1 MIKVLIIIID
11 GDVSDDE
18 WNEFY
23 ATFYTPFVA
32 CDADKDNFLSSASEM
47 LTCLT
52 KSNFLIKSRYCKHLK
67 LLEYHI
73 ALNSL
78 NGSINGYFSSNYW
91 VQSI

>member
-1 MIKVLIIIID
+1 MEDILKNKCFKFSKIEEWHQDKEKLFSIQLIMIKVIILIID

-52 KSNFLIKSRYCKHLK
+52 KSLFLI
-67 LLEYHI
+67 
-73 ALNSL
+73 
-78 NGSINGYFSSNYW
+78 
-91 VQSI
+91 

>member
-1 MIKVLIIIID
+1 MEDILKNKCFKFFKIEEWHQVKEKLFSIQLIMIKVIILIID

-52 KSNFLIKSRYCKHLK
+52 KSLFLI
-67 LLEYHI
+67 
-73 ALNSL
+73 
-78 NGSINGYFSSNYW
+78 
-91 VQSI
+91 

>member
-1 MIKVLIIIID
+1 MIKVIILIID

-52 KSNFLIKSRYCKHLK
+52 KSLFLI
-67 LLEYHI
+67 
-73 ALNSL
+73 
-78 NGSINGYFSSNYW
+78 
-91 VQSI
+91 

>member
-1 MIKVLIIIID
+1 MEDILKNNCFKFFKIEEWHQVKEKLFSIQLIMIKVLILIID

-52 KSNFLIKSRYCKHLK
+52 KSLFLI
-67 LLEYHI
+67 
-73 ALNSL
+73 
-78 NGSINGYFSSNYW
+78 
-91 VQSI
+91 

>member
-1 MIKVLIIIID
+1 MTSGQGKALFNTID
-11 GDVSDDE
+11 NDKNGDVSDDE

-52 KSNFLIKSRYCKHLK
+52 KTD
-67 LLEYHI
+67 I
-73 ALNSL
+73 ANT
-78 NGSINGYFSSNYW
+78 
-91 VQSI
+91 